1 MATDSDQHC
10 AGMIQADALYRLDEF
25 KRRLGLGVHAMREAR
40 RAGLRVVRIGKRGY
54 VLGKDALEF
63 AEHQAEVGP

>member
-1 MATDSDQHC
+1 MSNDSDPRC
-10 AGMIQADALYRLDEF
+10 TGMIQADALYRLDEF
-25 KRRLGLGVHAMREAR
+25 KQRLGLGAHAMREAR

-63 AEHQAEVGP
+63 AEQQTGPRE